1 MEWIQ
6 QLFEKAYFY
15 IPTILAA
22 MSAIGIPSIVSL
34 AKLITNAKYFLSE
47 LSLVFSKINEIIT
60 IVQRLIDNSN
70 QLGDLIIEQSNLIA
84 ESTLNKKAKLKAAEF
99 QKKVLAIR
107 ENNQY
112 ELDKLVLVAKS
123 NKNKIKVKVAKK
135 GE

>member
-15 IPTILAA
+15 IPTIVAA

-47 LSLVFSKINEIIT
+47 LSLVFSKINEIVT

>member
-1 MEWIQ
+1 
-6 QLFEKAYFY
+6 
-15 IPTILAA
+15 

-47 LSLVFSKINEIIT
+47 LSLVFSKINEIVT

>member
-47 LSLVFSKINEIIT
+47 LSLVFSKINEIVT

>member
-47 LSLVFSKINEIIT
+47 LSLVFSKINEIVT

-135 GE
+135 GK